1 MASKTLAWSKNIF
14 KKIIFFLQVAEFA
27 EKAPDRVSV
36 PELLAQLKTTETE
49 LENLKVLLLASFTSE
64 QLKTE
69 TVTFKIRKINAW

>member
-1 MASKTLAWSKNIF
+1 M
-14 KKIIFFLQVAEFA
+14 AEFA

-49 LENLKVLLLASFTSE
+49 LENLKVLLLASFTPE

>member
-1 MASKTLAWSKNIF
+1 M
-14 KKIIFFLQVAEFA
+14 AEFA